1 MSTSIKLGLSVLVT
15 TAWMTTSTSVAR
27 TSNPNG
33 VRAAIDALSMVDNIQ
48 IYSRRVI
55 ARAGKGP
62 PKINFAASCRAAAK
76 GNVGLVQSLEGCRHS
91 EQAARE
97 TLVKQWSTFAGGD
110 RQSCY
115 RLTTTGTPGT
125 YTELLT
131 CLEMRRDARSL
142 GASNAIRTRG

>member
-15 TAWMTTSTSVAR
+15 TAWMTTSASVAR

-33 VRAAIDALSMVDNIQ
+33 VRAAIDALSMVDNVH

-55 ARAGKGP
+55 ARAAKGP
-62 PKINFAASCRAAAK
+62 PKINLAASCKAAAK

-97 TLVKQWSTFAGGD
+97 TLVKQWSTFAGVGL
-110 RQSCY
+110 C
-115 RLTTTGTPGT
+115 
-125 YTELLT
+125 
-131 CLEMRRDARSL
+131 
-142 GASNAIRTRG
+142 